1 MRKTIGDE
9 IDHEEYSEEYI
20 NAVNKTYSVMCSRKQ
35 VMPKIVADLTPS
47 FNEVIL
53 DFGAG
58 KNAFGAAYLIEK
70 GYKHVHAYEI
80 GDNYVRGLHDPPG
93 DVLTSEYTTI
103 FANNVLNVQPSVPK

>member
-9 IDHEEYSEEYI
+9 IDHDEYSEEYI

-35 VMPKIVADLTPS
+35 VMPKIVAELTPS

-58 KNAFGAAYLIEK
+58 KECI
-70 GYKHVHAYEI
+70 
-80 GDNYVRGLHDPPG
+80 RWR
-93 DVLTSEYTTI
+93 T
-103 FANNVLNVQPSVPK
+103 